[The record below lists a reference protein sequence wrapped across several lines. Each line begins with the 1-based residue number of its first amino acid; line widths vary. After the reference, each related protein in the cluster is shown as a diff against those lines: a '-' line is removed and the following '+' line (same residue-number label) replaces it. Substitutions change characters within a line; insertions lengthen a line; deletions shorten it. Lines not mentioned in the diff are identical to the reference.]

1 VSARGADMRATS
13 LRVGIHGGL
22 LVALIVGAWSLATL
36 DRPNR
41 PIVLALAAAHVLT
54 AVVLALI
61 PSERITRH
69 PRADLLFAGWSV
81 MAIVSVS
88 AGVAADGGGLSPL
101 TLTYAVPLIFSAL
114 AYPLRLVVVIA
125 VLNAAACATTLALAT
140 DLPAADVAF
149 ASAFL
154 LVAAFLCA
162 AHALAHARHA
172 ADAERLSRT
181 DVLTGCLNRRG
192 FDEELARRTARR
204 HRYGTGFGL
213 VLFDLDAF
221 KDVNDRFGHAAGDEL
236 LRRVAATASGT
247 VRGSDAVYRIGGD
260 EFAVLVDGAG
270 ADTAWQTAGRLRD
283 VLAEHASV
291 SVGWAACPEDATT
304 ADELYRR
311 ADAQLYVSK
320 AGAPVPPHPA
330 AAPGVARAA

>member
-1 VSARGADMRATS
+1 MRATS
-13 LRVGIHGGL
+13 LRVGIHGGV

-41 PIVLALAAAHVLT
+41 PIVLALAGAHALT
-54 AVVLALI
+54 SLILALI
-61 PSERITRH
+61 PAERITRH

-81 MAIVSVS
+81 MAIVTVS

-101 TLTYAVPLIFSAL
+101 TLTYAIPLIFSAL
-114 AYPLRLVVVIA
+114 AYPLRLIVVIA
-125 VLNAAACATTLALAT
+125 VLNAVSCAATLGLAT

-149 ASAFL
+149 VSAFL

-172 ADAERLSRT
+172 AEAERLSRT

-192 FDEELARRTARR
+192 FDEELARRIARR
-204 HRYGTGFGL
+204 SRYGTSFGL
-213 VLFDLDAF
+213 VLFDLDGF

-236 LRRVAATASGT
+236 LHRVAATAADA
-247 VRGSDAVYRIGGD
+247 VRGGDAVCRIGGD
-260 EFAVLVDGAG
+260 EFAVLLDRTG
-270 ADTAWQTAGRLRD
+270 ADSAWQAAERLRGELSD
-283 VLAEHASV
+283 QTSV

-304 ADELYRR
+304 ADELYRL
-311 ADAQLYVSK
+311 ADARLYVDK
-320 AGAPVPPHPA
+320 AGAPVAPHPA